1 MDSETAF
8 LSGLIELQ
16 YGQKVEH
23 QLRKIAAQVS
33 WAQGWPHDDKAFWNA
48 EAFMWQRKIEK
59 SFRELLQRELTFL
72 QPGKNLD
79 VGCGSYSYLSSV
91 GLDLSE
97 KMLLLNDSCIQKV
110 QSNLEKPLPFPSHS
124 FDSATAI
131 FVMNYVRNYQQLLRE
146 IKRVLNING
155 TFVMVLSSKN
165 INDWQRQKEVNRFSV
180 KRWMTLLQRAGLRVK
195 IKEKSGLVFF
205 YGRK

>member
-33 WAQGWPHDDKAFWNA
+33 WARGWPENDRAFWNA

-59 SFRELLQRELTFL
+59 EVRQLIMQEVKPLRS
-72 QPGKNLD
+72 GKNLD
-79 VGCGSYSYLSSV
+79 LGCGSYSYIPSV
-91 GLDLSE
+91 GVDLSE
-97 KMLLLNDSCIQKV
+97 KMLQLNENCIQKV
-110 QSNLEKPLPFPSHS
+110 QGDVEKPLSFSTGS
-124 FDSATAI
+124 FDSVTAI
-131 FVMNYVRNYQQLLRE
+131 FLLNYIHHYQSLLGG
-146 IKRVLNING
+146 INRVLKEKG
-155 TFVMVLSSKN
+155 CFVAVLSATKIS
-165 INDWQRQKEVNRFSV
+165 DWQRQKEVNQFSV

-205 YGRK
+205 YGQK